1 MSGFTHTLVVGWDNF
16 VAGATRVGT
25 DIGSAIGPAGVAVF
39 ILAAVVLI
47 GFAVDAIVF
56 RPGNE
61 LRQALEPYRLHA
73 PPPSRSA
80 AEAAGPGAADVVT
93 VPFLRRLADFFA
105 GFAEERGQSRA
116 LELRLVRAG
125 LPIGTGE
132 FLLVS
137 AVVVVLLAVLGLAL
151 EGILGLLVGAVVG
164 VFAVIAAA
172 EFLAQR
178 RSRAFDAQL
187 PDVLKLLAASL
198 RAGFSLVQGL
208 DAVTRQVKEPM
219 HGELARSLAEI
230 RLGAA
235 PEDALSE
242 VPARM
247 GSRDFGWTVIAI
259 RIQREVG
266 GNLSEIL
273 ETVAATMVERERLRR
288 EVRTL
293 TAEGRISAL
302 ILGLLPFFLGI
313 YLFIVDH
320 SYLSLLFTTFPGEIA
335 LLIGLMLEVLG
346 VWWMIK
352 LVNIEI

>member
-1 MSGFTHTLVVGWDNF
+1 VG
-16 VAGATRVGT
+16 
-25 DIGSAIGPAGVAVF
+25 
-39 ILAAVVLI
+39 AAVGVL
-47 GFAVDAIVF
+47 
-56 RPGNE
+56 
-61 LRQALEPYRLHA
+61 
-73 PPPSRSA
+73 
-80 AEAAGPGAADVVT
+80 
-93 VPFLRRLADFFA
+93 
-105 GFAEERGQSRA
+105 
-116 LELRLVRAG
+116 
-125 LPIGTGE
+125 
-132 FLLVS
+132 
-137 AVVVVLLAVLGLAL
+137 
-151 EGILGLLVGAVVG
+151 
-164 VFAVIAAA
+164 AVIAVV

-187 PDVLKLLAASL
+187 PDVLKLLASSL

-219 HGELARSLAEI
+219 HAELARSLAEI

-235 PEDALSE
+235 PEDALGA
-242 VPARM
+242 VPERT
-247 GSRDFGWTVIAI
+247 GSRDFGWAVIAI

-273 ETVAATMVERERLRR
+273 DTVATTMIERERLRR

-313 YLFIVDH
+313 YLFIVDR

-335 LLIGLMLEVLG
+335 LLVGLMLEVLG